1 MTHESFAFLKGQFI
15 LYDSWEP
22 GRQAN
27 EQNSVIPGRLEESV
41 EVLLRT
47 ADLAAVHVH
56 EEELHVLEVDVLEDD
71 DGVLA
76 GVAQEEVPEV
86 GRAHRQD
93 QLVRGEVVVAAR
105 EGHVDELLLVAQVLR
120 LQGQGRLREY
130 SWNRK
135 GFLVRLVRGVLS
147 AILIHIG

>member
-1 MTHESFAFLKGQFI
+1 M
-15 LYDSWEP
+15 
-22 GRQAN
+22 
-27 EQNSVIPGRLEESV
+27 
-41 EVLLRT
+41 EVLLGA

-56 EEELHVLEVDVLEDD
+56 QEELHVLEVDVLEDD

-130 SWNRK
+130 LWNRK
-135 GFLVRLVRGVLS
+135 GATWGMLC
-147 AILIHIG
+147 AILLQVEILLGGKYSHTITLL

>member
-1 MTHESFAFLKGQFI
+1 M
-15 LYDSWEP
+15 
-22 GRQAN
+22 
-27 EQNSVIPGRLEESV
+27 

-93 QLVRGEVVVAAR
+93 QLVGREVVVAAR
-105 EGHVDELLLVAQVLR
+105 EGHVDELLLVAQVLS
-120 LQGQGRLREY
+120 LRTI
-130 SWNRK
+130 S
-135 GFLVRLVRGVLS
+135 
-147 AILIHIG
+147 I

>member
-1 MTHESFAFLKGQFI
+1 MNTRRGNLRRNPRSQDCIANTTTAPCAV
-15 LYDSWEP
+15 P
-22 GRQAN
+22 G
-27 EQNSVIPGRLEESV
+27 GLEESV
-41 EVLLRT
+41 EVLLGA

-56 EEELHVLEVDVLEDD
+56 QEELHVLEVNVLEDD

-86 GRAHRQD
+86 RRAHRQD

-130 SWNRK
+130 FWNLT
-135 GFLVRLVRGVLS
+135 GSLEQLVSRCFMQICFMPR
-147 AILIHIG
+147 

>member
-1 MTHESFAFLKGQFI
+1 MEVFLG
-15 LYDSWEP
+15 
-22 GRQAN
+22 A
-27 EQNSVIPGRLEESV
+27 
-41 EVLLRT
+41 

-56 EEELHVLEVDVLEDD
+56 QEELHVLEVDVLEHD
-71 DGVLA
+71 DGMLA

-120 LQGQGRLREY
+120 LQGQGRLGEY
-130 SWNRK
+130 FCYRK
-135 GFLVRLVRGVLS
+135 GSFELVRGMLC
-147 AILIHIG
+147 AILHHVHR

>member
-1 MTHESFAFLKGQFI
+1 MNTTTAPCAV
-15 LYDSWEP
+15 P
-22 GRQAN
+22 G
-27 EQNSVIPGRLEESV
+27 GLEESV
-41 EVLLRT
+41 KVLLRA

-56 EEELHVLEVDVLEDD
+56 QEELHVLEVDVLEDD

-76 GVAQEEVPEV
+76 GVAQEEAPEV

-120 LQGQGRLREY
+120 LQGQGRIREY
-130 SWNRK
+130 SWNCEESL
-135 GFLVRLVRGVLS
+135 GRLVRGCL
-147 AILIHIG
+147 LQFCFM